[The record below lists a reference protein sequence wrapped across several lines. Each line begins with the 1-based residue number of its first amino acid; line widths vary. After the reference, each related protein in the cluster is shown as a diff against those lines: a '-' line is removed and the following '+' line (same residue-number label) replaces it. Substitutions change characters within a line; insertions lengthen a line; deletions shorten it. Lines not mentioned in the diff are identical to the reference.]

1 MFKRQEVSIWN
12 IITVCLLL
20 KSRVLQV
27 LTYKLILSADLFS
40 RGIVKYMGEMR
51 IRPLLQ
57 LSKVIVL
64 GIVK

>member
-1 MFKRQEVSIWN
+1 MFKRQKVSIWN

-27 LTYKLILSADLFS
+27 LTYKLILSTDLFS
-40 RGIVKYMGEMR
+40 HGIVKYMEKMR